1 MRRTE
6 MFKTLKQ
13 IIKKL
18 MRTIKSTKGN
28 SLAEF
33 AVTTAMMAT
42 LATTAAPKFGQVGAG
57 AKEKKTIA
65 NLDKILTVA
74 NNFYNQTLSEEGK
87 GRFPGQEKYDVAVG
101 GVTLSEGAQT
111 DETLE
116 AYIETILE
124 NKVSYESDLSE
135 FVYIFSTASD
145 DDDALQG
152 GWMNLETSVGFDG
165 NAQVGALDFKEDF
178 GNNGIQ
184 SPFQDGSYAY
194 LVIPGSG
201 SGTDAQAPVMV
212 VIDTENPS
220 KMHKTLVP

>member
-1 MRRTE
+1 
-6 MFKTLKQ
+6 MFKN
-13 IIKKL
+13 IIKIFKKFLKKL
-18 MRTIKSTKGN
+18 KSTKGN

-42 LATTAAPKFGQVGAG
+42 LATTAAPKFGQIGAG

-65 NLDKILTVA
+65 NIDKIITVA

-87 GRFPGQEKYDVAVG
+87 GRFPGQSKYDQPVG
-101 GVTLSEGAQT
+101 GVSLGEGQLT
-111 DETLE
+111 DEALE
-116 AYIETILE
+116 IYMETILDSKE
-124 NKVSYESDLSE
+124 SYESQLGE

-152 GWMNLETSVGFDG
+152 DWMNLETSVTFDTD
-165 NAQVGALDFKEDF
+165 GALDFKKDF
-178 GNNGIQ
+178 GNNGIS

-201 SGTDAQAPVMV
+201 SGTDAQAPALV
-212 VIDTENPS
+212 VIDTENPAELN
-220 KMHKTLVP
+220 KFLVP

>member
-1 MRRTE
+1 

-18 MRTIKSTKGN
+18 MRSIKSNRGN

-65 NLDKILTVA
+65 NIDKILTVA

-101 GVTLSEGAQT
+101 GVTLSEGSQT

-116 AYIETILE
+116 AYIETVLE
-124 NKVSYESDLSE
+124 NKISYDSDLAE
-135 FVYIFSTASD
+135 FVYIFSPSSD

-152 GWMNLETSVGFDG
+152 DWMNLESSVGFDG
-165 NAQVGALDFKEDF
+165 NSEIGALDFKEDF
-178 GNNGIQ
+178 GNNGMS

-201 SGTDAQAPVMV
+201 SGTDAQAPVIV

-220 KMHKTLVP
+220 KLHKTLVP

>member
-1 MRRTE
+1 
-6 MFKTLKQ
+6 MFETLKTL
-13 IIKKL
+13 IKNL
-18 MRTIKSTKGN
+18 MRQLRSTKGN

-57 AKEKKTIA
+57 AKEKKTMNNI
-65 NLDKILTVA
+65 DKILTVA

-87 GRFPGQEKYDVAVG
+87 GRFPGQEKYDVPVG
-101 GVTLSEGAQT
+101 GITLGDGAST
-111 DETLE
+111 TETLE
-116 AYIETILE
+116 TYIETILDAK
-124 NKVSYESDLSE
+124 NSYTSELGE
-135 FVYIFSTASD
+135 FVYVFSTAAQ

-152 GWMNLETSVGFDG
+152 DWMSLETSVVYDAGDEI
-165 NAQVGALDFKEDF
+165 GALDFKNDF
-178 GNNGIQ
+178 CNNGMS

-201 SGTDAQAPVMV
+201 SGTSAQAPVVV

-220 KMHKTLVP
+220 KLHKTLVP

>member
-1 MRRTE
+1 
-6 MFKTLKQ
+6 MFKNLIKRLKS
-13 IIKKL
+13 
-18 MRTIKSTKGN
+18 RRGN

-57 AKEKKTIA
+57 AKEKKTMNNI
-65 NLDKILTVA
+65 DKILTVA

-87 GRFPGQEKYDVAVG
+87 GRFPGQEKYDIQVG
-101 GVTLSEGAQT
+101 GIGLSEGTST

-116 AYIETILE
+116 AYVETILDA
-124 NKVSYESDLSE
+124 KDSYDSELGE
-135 FVYIFSTASD
+135 FVYVFSPTSD

-152 GWMNLETSVGFDG
+152 DWMSLETSVGYDAG
-165 NAQVGALDFKEDF
+165 DEIGALDFKQDF
-178 GNNGIQ
+178 GNNGMT

-201 SGTDAQAPVMV
+201 SGTSAQAPVLV

-220 KMHKTLVP
+220 KLHKTLVP

>member
-1 MRRTE
+1 
-6 MFKTLKQ
+6 MFRTLKE

-74 NNFYNQTLSEEGK
+74 NNYYNQTLSEEGK

-101 GVTLSEGAQT
+101 GVTLADGAQT

-116 AYIETILE
+116 AYIETVLE

-135 FVYIFSTASD
+135 FVYVFSTATD
-145 DDDALQG
+145 DDDATQG

-178 GNNGIQ
+178 GNNGIE

>member
-1 MRRTE
+1 
-6 MFKTLKQ
+6 MFRN

-18 MRTIKSTKGN
+18 KSRKGN

-42 LATTAAPKFGQVGAG
+42 LATTAAPKFGQIGAG

-65 NLDKILTVA
+65 NIDKILTVA

-87 GRFPGQEKYDVAVG
+87 GRFPGQAKNDQPVG
-101 GVTLSEGAQT
+101 GVSLSEGQLT
-111 DETLE
+111 DEALE
-116 AYIETILE
+116 IYVETILDAKT
-124 NKVSYESDLSE
+124 NYEDDLGE
-135 FVYIFSTASD
+135 FVYVFSTAVD

-152 GWMNLETSVGFDG
+152 GWMNTSSSVVFDTD
-165 NAQVGALDFKEDF
+165 GALDFKKDF
-178 GNNGIQ
+178 GNNGIS

-201 SGTDAQAPVMV
+201 SGTDAQAPALV
-212 VIDTENPS
+212 VIDTENPAEL
-220 KMHKTLVP
+220 HKFLVP

>member
-1 MRRTE
+1 
-6 MFKTLKQ
+6 MFET
-13 IIKKL
+13 IKKIVKRL
-18 MRTIKSTKGN
+18 SKKIKSTNGN

-57 AKEKKTIA
+57 AKEKKTMNNI
-65 NLDKILTVA
+65 DKILTVA

-101 GVTLSEGAQT
+101 GIDLAQDAST

-116 AYIETILE
+116 AYVETVLDQ
-124 NKVSYESDLSE
+124 KDSYTSDLGE
-135 FVYIFSTASD
+135 FVYVFSPAAD

-152 GWMNLETSVGFDG
+152 DWMSLESSVGYDG
-165 NAQVGALDFKEDF
+165 NSEIGALDFKQDF
-178 GNNGIQ
+178 GNNGMT

-201 SGTDAQAPVMV
+201 SGTSAQAPVLV

-220 KMHKTLVP
+220 KLHKTLAP

>member
-1 MRRTE
+1 

-74 NNFYNQTLSEEGK
+74 NNYYNQTLSEEGK

-101 GVTLSEGAQT
+101 GVTLADGAQT

-135 FVYIFSTASD
+135 FVYVFSTATD
-145 DDDALQG
+145 DDDATQG

-178 GNNGIQ
+178 GNNGIK
-184 SPFQDGSYAY
+184 SPFQDASYAY

>member
-1 MRRTE
+1 
-6 MFKTLKQ
+6 MFKTIKEFL
-13 IIKKL
+13 KKL
-18 MRTIKSTKGN
+18 NKKVRSNTGN

-65 NLDKILTVA
+65 NIDKILTVA

-101 GVTLSEGAQT
+101 GVTLSEGSLT

-116 AYIETILE
+116 AYIETVLE
-124 NKVSYESDLSE
+124 NKISYDSDLAE
-135 FVYIFSTASD
+135 FVYIFSPSVD
-145 DDDALQG
+145 DDDAIQG
-152 GWMNLETSVGFDG
+152 GWMNLETSVGYDG
-165 NAQVGALDFKEDF
+165 NSEVGALDFKKDF
-178 GNNGIQ
+178 GNNGME

-201 SGTDAQAPVMV
+201 SGTDAQAPVIV

-220 KMHKTLVP
+220 KLHKTLVP

>member
-1 MRRTE
+1 
-6 MFKTLKQ
+6 MFKNLM
-13 IIKKL
+13 KKL
-18 MRTIKSTKGN
+18 KSRKGN

-42 LATTAAPKFGQVGAG
+42 LATTAAPKFGQIGAG

-65 NLDKILTVA
+65 NIDKIITVA

-87 GRFPGQEKYDVAVG
+87 GRFPGQSKYDQPVG
-101 GVTLSEGAQT
+101 GVDLADGQLT
-111 DETLE
+111 DEALE
-116 AYIETILE
+116 IYVETILE
-124 NKVSYESDLSE
+124 NKESYESDLGE

-152 GWMNLETSVGFDG
+152 NWMNLETSVAFDSD
-165 NAQVGALDFKEDF
+165 GALDFKKDF
-178 GNNGIQ
+178 GNNGIS

-201 SGTDAQAPVMV
+201 SGTNAQAPALV

-220 KMHKTLVP
+220 QLNKFLVP

>member
-1 MRRTE
+1 
-6 MFKTLKQ
+6 MFET
-13 IIKKL
+13 IKKIVKRL
-18 MRTIKSTKGN
+18 SKKIKSTNGN

-42 LATTAAPKFGQVGAG
+42 LATTAAPKFGQVRAG
-57 AKEKKTIA
+57 AKEKKTMNNI
-65 NLDKILTVA
+65 DKILTVA

-101 GVTLSEGAQT
+101 GITLAEGAST

-116 AYIETILE
+116 AYVETVLDA
-124 NKVSYESDLSE
+124 KDSYTSELGE
-135 FVYIFSTASD
+135 FVYVFSPAAD

-152 GWMNLETSVGFDG
+152 DWMSLETSVGYDG
-165 NAQVGALDFKEDF
+165 NSEVGALDFKQDF
-178 GNNGIQ
+178 GNNGMT

-201 SGTDAQAPVMV
+201 SGTSAQAPVLV

-220 KMHKTLVP
+220 KLHKTLVP

>member
-1 MRRTE
+1 
-6 MFKTLKQ
+6 MFKNIL
-13 IIKKL
+13 KKL
-18 MRTIKSTKGN
+18 KSRKGN

-42 LATTAAPKFGQVGAG
+42 LATTAAPKFGQIGAG

-65 NLDKILTVA
+65 NIDKIITVA

-87 GRFPGQEKYDVAVG
+87 GRFPGQSKYDQPVG
-101 GVTLSEGAQT
+101 GVDLADGQLT
-111 DETLE
+111 DEALE
-116 AYIETILE
+116 IYVETILE
-124 NKVSYESDLSE
+124 NKESYESDLGE

-152 GWMNLETSVGFDG
+152 NWMNLETSVAFDSD
-165 NAQVGALDFKEDF
+165 GALDFKKDF
-178 GNNGIQ
+178 GNNGIS

-201 SGTDAQAPVMV
+201 SGTNAQAPALV
-212 VIDTENPS
+212 VIDTENPAQLN
-220 KMHKTLVP
+220 KFLVP

>member
-1 MRRTE
+1 
-6 MFKTLKQ
+6 MFET
-13 IIKKL
+13 IKKIVKRL
-18 MRTIKSTKGN
+18 SKKIKSTNGN

-57 AKEKKTIA
+57 AKEKKTMNNI
-65 NLDKILTVA
+65 DKILTVS

-101 GVTLSEGAQT
+101 GITLAEGAST

-116 AYIETILE
+116 AYVETVLDA
-124 NKVSYESDLSE
+124 KDSYTSELGE
-135 FVYIFSTASD
+135 FVYVFSPASD

-152 GWMNLETSVGFDG
+152 DWMSLESSVGYDG
-165 NAQVGALDFKEDF
+165 NDEIGALDFKQDF
-178 GNNGIQ
+178 GNNGMT

-201 SGTDAQAPVMV
+201 SGTSAQAPVLV

-220 KMHKTLVP
+220 KLHKTLVP

>member
-1 MRRTE
+1 
-6 MFKTLKQ
+6 MFET
-13 IIKKL
+13 IKKIVKRL
-18 MRTIKSTKGN
+18 SKKIKSTNGN

-57 AKEKKTIA
+57 AKEKKTMNNI
-65 NLDKILTVA
+65 DKILTVA

-101 GVTLSEGAQT
+101 GIDLAQDAST

-116 AYIETILE
+116 AYVETVLDQ
-124 NKVSYESDLSE
+124 KDSYTSDLGE
-135 FVYIFSTASD
+135 FVYVFSPSSD

-152 GWMNLETSVGFDG
+152 DWMSLESSVGYDG
-165 NAQVGALDFKEDF
+165 NSEIGALDFKQDF
-178 GNNGIQ
+178 GNNGMT

-201 SGTDAQAPVMV
+201 SG
-212 VIDTENPS
+212 S
-220 KMHKTLVP
+220 

>member
-1 MRRTE
+1 

-74 NNFYNQTLSEEGK
+74 NNYYNQTLSEEGK

-101 GVTLSEGAQT
+101 GVTLADGAQT

-116 AYIETILE
+116 AYIETVLE

-135 FVYIFSTASD
+135 FVYVFSTATD
-145 DDDALQG
+145 DDDATQG

-178 GNNGIQ
+178 GNNGIE